1 MVRLSRGCREGGGEE
16 GAAAI
21 AADVCICVYRQSV
34 YSRSMCAPERG
45 GGGGAGG
52 REGGREGES
61 NHVLGANAHKCL

>member
-34 YSRSMCAPERG
+34 ADLCVHQRG
-45 GGGGAGG
+45 GGGGGGGGGGVGREGG
-52 REGGREGES
+52 REGGRER
-61 NHVLGANAHKCL
+61 VIMC